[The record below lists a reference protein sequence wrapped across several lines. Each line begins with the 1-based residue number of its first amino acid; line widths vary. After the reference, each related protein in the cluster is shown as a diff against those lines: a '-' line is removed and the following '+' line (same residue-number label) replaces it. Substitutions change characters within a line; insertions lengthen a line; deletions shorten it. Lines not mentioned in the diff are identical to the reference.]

1 MTVLNLLIDTVAMHC
16 FICARLAPALGLR
29 PSGQPDPTS
38 ITRLLRGGGG
48 GARYPSG
55 YTPGD
60 TIHKSTTVS
69 LMDME
74 VRADLILQ

>member
-29 PSGQPDPTS
+29 PSGQSDPTS

-48 GARYPSG
+48 GLA
-55 YTPGD
+55 TPQ
-60 TIHKSTTVS
+60 
-69 LMDME
+69 
-74 VRADLILQ
+74 AILQVTRFTSRRRYH